1 MKRTYLNNLFILFL
15 LLGIADLIWA
25 QSDREI
31 VDNFKKEYSVIEQA
45 IKNATSLEELNNV
58 VIKIDSLKINYAP
71 HKELLDKSLYPDKYD
86 VSIEKLN
93 KAYLLRQG
101 DFATIDV
108 LQTQVGELKQQVDFL
123 NERNNELI
131 LKVRSLEAQTQK
143 DAKTIKKLQS
153 LVAELQSAIQERDDL
168 VISMVD
174 SLMPPIMREKE
185 NLSAEDKKKVASEE
199 QKNNV
204 LNNVKTTIR
213 DNIRFMKVTS
223 LKPADLKTIRQ
234 QQKDFAAVWQKV
246 GVRLVEVYAGN
257 GRKSEELKQI
267 DELFDNWYA
276 AMEKEAWDS
285 INEEFLLHGI
295 ELRSFENGQQFTS
308 AVLMFIGDEIKNHG
322 VKSDEEAKRVYANFA
337 DSTWFAVIEPVWMT
351 YLVENKML
359 KDEEKN
365 QMESKIADW
374 RHELYPSYWWIYL
387 IIAVVIIAGGVF
399 IFMRG
404 RKPKAIAKE
413 QAKE

>member
-58 VIKIDSLKINYAP
+58 VIKIDSLKLTYAP

>member
-15 LLGIADLIWA
+15 LLGIADSLWA

-58 VIKIDSLKINYAP
+58 VIKIDSLKINFAP

-123 NERNNELI
+123 TERNNELI